1 MSALKCERLETVFY
15 ELLGI
20 KGVGYHEKLVAD
32 YLKSH
37 FQARGI
43 AVEED
48 NAGEEVNG
56 DSGNLIVRLPGKGKG
71 VNLPGICILT
81 HMDTVKFDGEVRFRT
96 DDKRVVWADNSPIL
110 GGDDRAGIA
119 IVLELCDVLRENSS
133 EHPPVVLV
141 FTIAEECGLI
151 GANHLDIPALACNA
165 GFVLDCS
172 QDPGT
177 IIVQAPYSVGL
188 ILTLKGQAAHAGIHP
203 ERGISAIMVLVEALS
218 HLRMGRIDEET
229 TANWGVIKGGKATNI
244 VMPELSL
251 TGEIRSLCKEKLQKQ
266 LARIRE
272 ELDKAVVKYTL
283 SSETKPEYVLDVSEH
298 YYSFCLT
305 EKDLPVQLAMRAARK
320 LGMEPIL
327 RSWGGGS
334 DANVLNHS
342 GLPTVNLAIG
352 MDDVHGPRE
361 HISLYDLEKVVDI
374 LHELALQAVEG

>member
-1 MSALKCERLETVFY
+1 MSAFKRERLETVFY
-15 ELLGI
+15 DLLKI

-37 FQARGI
+37 FAARGI

-48 NAGEEVNG
+48 NAGKEVNG
-56 DSGNLIVRLPGKGKG
+56 DSGNLIVRLPGRGKG
-71 VNLPGICILT
+71 AGIPGICILT

-96 DDKRVVWADNSPIL
+96 DENRVVWADNSPIL

-119 IVLELCDVLRENSS
+119 IVLELCDVLSENSAD
-133 EHPPVVLV
+133 HPPVILV

-172 QDPGT
+172 SDPGT

-188 ILTLKGQAAHAGIHP
+188 TLTLKGHAAHAGIHP
-203 ERGISAIMVLVEALS
+203 ERGISAIMVLAEALS

-229 TANWGVIKGGKATNI
+229 TSNWGVIKGGKATNI

-251 TGEIRSLCKEKLQKQ
+251 TGEIRSLNKEKLQKQ
-266 LARIRE
+266 LAHIRE
-272 ELDKAVVKYTL
+272 ELDKAVAKFTL
-283 SSETKPEYVLDVSEH
+283 NAETKPEYDLEVSDH

-305 EKDLPVQLAMRAARK
+305 EKDLPVQLAMRAATK
-320 LGMEPIL
+320 LGLNPTL

-334 DANVLNHS
+334 DANVLNYF

-361 HISLYDLEKVVDI
+361 HINLYDLEKVVDI
-374 LHELALQAVEG
+374 LHQIAFQAAER

>member
-1 MSALKCERLETVFY
+1 MSAFKRERLETVFY
-15 ELLGI
+15 DLLAI

-32 YLKSH
+32 YLKTH
-37 FQARGI
+37 FQTRGM

-48 NAGEEVNG
+48 NAGKEVGG
-56 DSGNLIVRLPGKGKG
+56 DSGNLIVRMPGRGKGAG
-71 VNLPGICILT
+71 MPGICILT

-96 DDKRVVWADNSPIL
+96 DENRVVWADDSPIL

-119 IVLELCDVLRENSS
+119 IVLELCDVLRENSAV
-133 EHPPVVLV
+133 HPPIVLV

-151 GANHLDIPALACNA
+151 GANHLDIPALSCNT

-172 QDPGT
+172 QSPGT

-188 ILTLKGQAAHAGIHP
+188 TLTLKGLAAHAGIHP
-203 ERGISAIMVLVEALS
+203 ERGISALMVLAEALS

-251 TGEIRSLCKEKLQKQ
+251 TGEIRSLNHDKLEKQ
-266 LARIRE
+266 LAHIRE
-272 ELDKAVVKYTL
+272 ELDKAVAKYTINRD
-283 SSETKPEYVLDVSEH
+283 TKPEYNLEVSEH

-305 EKDLPVQLAMRAARK
+305 ERDLPVQLAIKAVRK
-320 LGMEPIL
+320 LGMEPII

-334 DANVLNHS
+334 DANVLNHYD
-342 GLPTVNLAIG
+342 LPTVNLAIG

-374 LHELALQAVEG
+374 LHEIAMQAAEG

>member
-1 MSALKCERLETVFY
+1 MSAFKRERLETVFY
-15 ELLGI
+15 DLLAI
-20 KGVGYHEKLVAD
+20 KGVGYHEKPVAD
-32 YLKSH
+32 YLQSH
-37 FQARGI
+37 FTTRSI

-48 NAGEEVNG
+48 NAGKEVDG
-56 DSGNLIVRLPGKGKG
+56 DSGNLIVRIPGKGKG
-71 VNLPGICILT
+71 ASLPGLCILT
-81 HMDTVKFDGEVRFRT
+81 HMDTVKFDGEVKFRT
-96 DDKRVVWADNSPIL
+96 DENRIVWADNSPIL

-119 IVLELCDVLRENSS
+119 IVLELCDVLRENGAD
-133 EHPPVVLV
+133 HPPVVLV

-151 GANHLDIPALACNA
+151 GANHLDIAKLGCNA

-172 QDPGT
+172 QNPGT

-188 ILTLKGQAAHAGIHP
+188 VLTLKGHAAHAGIHP
-203 ERGISAIMVLVEALS
+203 ERGISALTVLAEALS

-251 TGEIRSLCKEKLQKQ
+251 TGEIRSLNQAKLEQQ
-266 LARIRE
+266 LANIRE
-272 ELDKAVVKYTL
+272 ELDKAVAKYTINRD
-283 SSETKPEYVLDVSEH
+283 TKPDYNLEVSDH

-305 EKDLPVQLAMRAARK
+305 EKDLPVQLAMKAVRK
-320 LGMEPIL
+320 LGMEPVL

-334 DANVLNHS
+334 DANVLNHF

-374 LHELALQAVEG
+374 LQEIAAQAANM